1 MIAGSGQQ
9 LQPTGKKANY
19 GTQARTRRIE
29 PGGLLRVLLYAQPRT
44 KPWSESRDAF
54 LRTFFLFYLPY
65 RSFPASCLSSRCR
78 CGPVS
83 GVAPPSNL
91 VCILLVSFLS
101 LISSLLDLPVPAN
114 KTTAVPEFDK
124 KRLMPHAMYRISI
137 IIGQLALERQSS
149 STEGVWVNI
158 DSCQSTSTRARLKR
172 KCCGIVRQAQGAAWH
187 QLCINASG

>member
-1 MIAGSGQQ
+1 MIAGGSGQQ
-9 LQPTGKKANY
+9 LQPTEKKANY

-83 GVAPPSNL
+83 GVAPPSNF
-91 VCILLVSFLS
+91 VSILLVSFLS
-101 LISSLLDLPVPAN
+101 LISSLRGIETCQYQQTKQQQFLN
-114 KTTAVPEFDK
+114 SIE
-124 KRLMPHAMYRISI
+124 RLMPHAMY
-137 IIGQLALERQSS
+137 
-149 STEGVWVNI
+149 
-158 DSCQSTSTRARLKR
+158 
-172 KCCGIVRQAQGAAWH
+172 
-187 QLCINASG
+187 